1 MSRQSSDCRL
11 ILQPRQTEHHESC
24 KNRRV
29 AISSSVATKCHTR
42 QSPHHTRHRLLS
54 DRPLQTEKSTGKRPI
69 PDRKRLSGLDD
80 PVCRLRI
87 PNHGTIGRC
96 LRSTHSGTRLRP
108 SIPPQELRHPICR
121 SLKTEPVTVRSGGP
135 EDYTADGP
143 GVDSPQTDP
152 ERIQRHEALL
162 GVSSRSEPGPDEHFL
177 PEAFIQA

>member
-1 MSRQSSDCRL
+1 MNRAKIAEWRFLPQLRPNATPDSLRTTPGIVSS
-11 ILQPRQTEHHESC
+11 PT
-24 KNRRV
+24 
-29 AISSSVATKCHTR
+29 A
-42 QSPHHTRHRLLS
+42 
-54 DRPLQTEKSTGKRPI
+54 PLQTEKSTGKRPI
-69 PDRKRLSGLDD
+69 PDRKRLSGRDD
-80 PVCRLRI
+80 PVCHLRI

-152 ERIQRHEALL
+152 ERIQRHEALP